1 MSVDPRAAL
10 SCFINAVE
18 RHFELASSGRGN
30 DDPHVQEAA
39 DSLADA
45 FETYEDAL
53 YEAYGLNTP
62 FFLPAD
68 EDDFDDDLDEDEDS
82 DDDSDDED
90 SDDEEEDDD
99 DEVDL
104 SEFEDDDDDDE
115 PYRGFEVDD
124 IDYES
129 E

>member
-62 FFLPAD
+62 SSCPPTRTT
-68 EDDFDDDLDEDEDS
+68 S
-82 DDDSDDED
+82 TTTSMKTKTKTKMMRKRTTMTR
-90 SDDEEEDDD
+90 ST
-99 DEVDL
+99 
-104 SEFEDDDDDDE
+104 
-115 PYRGFEVDD
+115 
-124 IDYES
+124 
-129 E
+129 

>member
-82 DDDSDDED
+82 DDEG
-90 SDDEEEDDD
+90 EDDD

-104 SEFEDDDDDDE
+104 SEFEDDDDDDDE

>member
-10 SCFINAVE
+10 SRFINAVE

-68 EDDFDDDLDEDEDS
+68 EDDFDDDLDEDEDE
-82 DDDSDDED
+82 DSDDEEE
-90 SDDEEEDDD
+90 DDEEEDDD

-104 SEFEDDDDDDE
+104 SEFEDDDDDDDE

>member
-10 SCFINAVE
+10 SFFINAVE

-68 EDDFDDDLDEDEDS
+68 EDDFDDDLDEDEDE
-82 DDDSDDED
+82 DED
-90 SDDEEEDDD
+90 SDDEEEDD
-99 DEVDL
+99 EVDL
-104 SEFEDDDDDDE
+104 SEFEDDDDDE

>member
-10 SCFINAVE
+10 SRFINAVE

-68 EDDFDDDLDEDEDS
+68 EDDFDDDLDEDEDG
-82 DDDSDDED
+82 D